1 MFSTARP
8 ASDGPARSCT
18 LAYTSTNLR
27 SVSTVQKKSIRG
39 KLKEYRGRSA
49 FTFVP
54 LAAVRSTAT
63 STSGP
68 TTMALPLGHL
78 RTLIFHR
85 RPCRYGNSP
94 DILGSI
100 CRKACSTFP
109 RRVFSRLFAWRSR
122 PRQISQETASGPL
135 MGWSGRAPAPPVIE
149 AGSGHRRQGARHVS
163 EIQLR
168 NRRDRHRY
176 RQELVPHRG
185 PRSARRNRAA
195 AEVVTRPGRS
205 TARQPATVLNRYGGL
220 RRRASSQS
228 QAPNAWPRR
237 PTDAREIRAPLFE
250 GTEE

>member
-1 MFSTARP
+1 MFATARP
-8 ASDGPARSCT
+8 ASDEPARSCT

-27 SVSTVQKKSIRG
+27 SVSTVQKKCIRG

-54 LAAVRSTAT
+54 LAAVRSTGT

-122 PRQISQETASGPL
+122 PHHISQETASGP
-135 MGWSGRAPAPPVIE
+135 
-149 AGSGHRRQGARHVS
+149 QGVS
-163 EIQLR
+163 R
-168 NRRDRHRY
+168 NRVGPTAGQPMCASPRKRKFPEHHRF
-176 RQELVPHRG
+176 RK
-185 PRSARRNRAA
+185 A
-195 AEVVTRPGRS
+195 PGR
-205 TARQPATVLNRYGGL
+205 
-220 RRRASSQS
+220 
-228 QAPNAWPRR
+228 
-237 PTDAREIRAPLFE
+237 PTGFRTLQ
-250 GTEE
+250 TS

>member
-1 MFSTARP
+1 MFATARP

-18 LAYTSTNLR
+18 LAYTSINLR

-54 LAAVRSTAT
+54 LAAVRSTGT

-122 PRQISQETASGPL
+122 PRHISQENG
-135 MGWSGRAPAPPVIE
+135 V
-149 AGSGHRRQGARHVS
+149 
-163 EIQLR
+163 
-168 NRRDRHRY
+168 
-176 RQELVPHRG
+176 
-185 PRSARRNRAA
+185 RSARGQN
-195 AEVVTRPGRS
+195 
-205 TARQPATVLNRYGGL
+205 
-220 RRRASSQS
+220 
-228 QAPNAWPRR
+228 PNASRMLAMSASTSYGQYRHMSLCARSATSR
-237 PTDAREIRAPLFE
+237 PLQRSNYRDSR
-250 GTEE
+250 